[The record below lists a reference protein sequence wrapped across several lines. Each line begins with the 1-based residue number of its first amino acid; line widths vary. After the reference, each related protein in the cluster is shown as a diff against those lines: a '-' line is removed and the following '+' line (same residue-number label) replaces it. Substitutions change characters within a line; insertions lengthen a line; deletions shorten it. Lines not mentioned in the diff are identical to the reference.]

1 MASLVPRLMI
11 ASIQGR
17 SGKTTITTGLCAA
30 LRKRGF
36 SVQPFKKGP
45 DYIDP
50 SWLAAAAGRS
60 CRNLDIFL
68 MGEEGVQA
76 SFRRACKGADIAVI
90 EGAMGLYD
98 GPYPDG
104 RGSSADLARLL
115 QVPVILLVNASRMTR
130 SVAAMVTGCQTFEPD
145 IAIAGV
151 ILNHVA
157 GRRHEHKLVTA
168 VEGYCNIPV
177 LEVVPR
183 DVSLQISERHL
194 GLVPFKEGTDAVG
207 HIERIRRQLEECLD
221 LDRILN
227 VAEGAEKCVL
237 AERDS
242 IDGQGESKVR
252 IGVVFDKAFNFYYPE
267 NLEVLCYAGAE
278 LVVIDSLRG
287 RSMPK
292 VDALYIGGGF
302 PEFFLKE
309 LEGNGELRQEIAEAV
324 ERGMPVYA
332 ECAGLMYLCRTISWQ
347 DRSHEMVGAIPA
359 DVELCERPQGHG
371 YVEAEVVEE
380 NPLLPLGMIVRGH
393 EFHHSRLSTFDTLK
407 SVYRLRRGRGI
418 DGERDGVLY
427 KNVFASYMHV
437 HALGTPGWAEGL
449 VSMASR
455 DKGCREI
462 AA

>member
-1 MASLVPRLMI
+1 VASLVPRLMI

-177 LEVVPR
+177 LGVVPR

-242 IDGQGESKVR
+242 IDGQG
-252 IGVVFDKAFNFYYPE
+252 A
-267 NLEVLCYAGAE
+267 
-278 LVVIDSLRG
+278 
-287 RSMPK
+287 K

-371 YVEAEVVEE
+371 YVEGEVVEE